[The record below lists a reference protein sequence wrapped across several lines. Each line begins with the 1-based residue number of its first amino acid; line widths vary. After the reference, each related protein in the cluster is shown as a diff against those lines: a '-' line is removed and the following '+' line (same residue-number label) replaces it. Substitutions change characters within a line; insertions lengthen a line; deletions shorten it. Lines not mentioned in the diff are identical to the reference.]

1 MKPIRIILAQK
12 WTLLGMFAAWIA
24 FEGSARTAIM
34 YGIGLVLFLDLVD
47 ELTKK
52 EDKND

>member
-12 WTLLGMFAAWIA
+12 WTLLGMYAAWIA
-24 FEGSARTAIM
+24 FEGSARMAIM
-34 YGIGLVLFLDLVD
+34 YGIGLVMVLDLID

-52 EDKND
+52 EDDE